1 MSKNNNTLKQKEK
14 QYHHLTK
21 NDRIKIESLIN
32 QKDKNGKRLFNN
44 THIANYL
51 GVHKSTISRELRK
64 RRKEKMYIR
73 TGKTKTMPYTAQ
85 YAQEDAEFKRGLSKG
100 EYKLRKNKKL
110 AKFIEDKIKIDKWA
124 PDVIVGYMETH
135 KYFERDGFEP
145 ITTPTIYNAIHYG
158 IINVKLEDT
167 RRMKYKAEYK
177 YHDKS
182 DLPESKAEYSINNR
196 PEGID
201 KRLYFGHFEL
211 DTVISTSKGNHECL
225 MTLTERKTRFE
236 IIFKLKGKTAKE
248 VVNKF
253 NKMKEFMKNHY
264 NKIFKSIT
272 NDNGTEFS
280 DFLNII
286 KDTKTKIYF
295 CHPYCSGEKG
305 TNEKHNS
312 MIRYFIPKG
321 TLIENYSYKEINKI
335 AEWLNNYP
343 RKILNYKTPLEALQ
357 EEFND
362 KSILNKIYKLQAFFL
377 NFVILS
383 RILII
388 GYFKL
393 YKTN

>member
-1 MSKNNNTLKQKEK
+1 MSKNNNTLNQKEK
-14 QYHHLTK
+14 QYRHLTK

-44 THIANYL
+44 TYIANYL
-51 GVHKSTISRELRK
+51 GVHKSTISRELRNRK
-64 RRKEKMYIR
+64 KEKMYIR

-85 YAQEDAEFKRGLSKG
+85 YAQENADFKRGLSKG
-100 EYKLRKNKKL
+100 EYKLRRNKKL

-124 PDVIVGYMETH
+124 PDAIVGYMKTH
-135 KYFERDGFEP
+135 NYFELDGFES
-145 ITTPTIYNAIHYG
+145 ITTPTIYNAIRYG

-177 YHDKS
+177 YHNKS
-182 DLPESKAEYSINNR
+182 DLPKSKAEYSINNR
-196 PEGID
+196 PEEID

-211 DTVISTSKGNHECL
+211 DTVIGTSKGNHECL

-236 IIFKLKGKTAKE
+236 IIFKLKGKTAEE

-253 NKMKEFMKNHY
+253 NKMKEFMKIHY

-272 NDNGTEFS
+272 TDNGTEFS

-312 MIRYFIPKG
+312 IIRYFIPKG
-321 TLIENYSYKEINKI
+321 TLIEKYSCKDINKI
-335 AEWLNNYP
+335 AEWMNNYP

-362 KSILNKIYKLQAFFL
+362 KSILNKIYKLQEKINCL
-377 NFVILS
+377 
-383 RILII
+383 
-388 GYFKL
+388 
-393 YKTN
+393 

>member
-1 MSKNNNTLKQKEK
+1 MSKNNNTLNQKEK
-14 QYHHLTK
+14 QYRHLTK

-44 THIANYL
+44 TYIANYL
-51 GVHKSTISRELRK
+51 GVHKSTISRELKNRK
-64 RRKEKMYIR
+64 KEKMYIR

-85 YAQEDAEFKRGLSKG
+85 YAQENADFKRGLSKG
-100 EYKLRKNKKL
+100 EYKLRRNKKL

-124 PDVIVGYMETH
+124 PDAIVGYMKTH
-135 KYFERDGFEP
+135 NYFELDGFES
-145 ITTPTIYNAIHYG
+145 ITTPTIYNAIRYG

-167 RRMKYKAEYK
+167 RRMKYKAEYE
-177 YHDKS
+177 YHNKS
-182 DLPESKAEYSINNR
+182 DLPKSKAEYSINNR
-196 PEGID
+196 PEEID

-211 DTVISTSKGNHECL
+211 DTVIGTSKGNHECL

-236 IIFKLKGKTAKE
+236 IIFKLKGKTAEE

-253 NKMKEFMKNHY
+253 NKMKEFMKINY
-264 NKIFKSIT
+264 DKIFKSIT
-272 NDNGTEFS
+272 TDNGTEFS

-312 MIRYFIPKG
+312 IIRYFIPKG
-321 TLIENYSYKEINKI
+321 TLIEKYSYKDINKI
-335 AEWLNNYP
+335 TEWMNNYP

-362 KSILNKIYKLQAFFL
+362 KSILNKIYKLQEKINCL
-377 NFVILS
+377 
-383 RILII
+383 
-388 GYFKL
+388 
-393 YKTN
+393 